1 MRFSKSVFA
10 GLLSLTVLFQW
21 GAADEIGT
29 LKSPDGQNEFF
40 LFLENGRLSYSLQ
53 RQGKSLLERSPLGL
67 VCREEDFSRDMVL
80 YETGNETARGEHYR
94 RMGGNLLNGDSTL
107 ITKQWILKNQNGSL
121 LTFELAAGNE
131 GFGFRYL
138 LDQNVRPVY
147 TVTKEV
153 SGFQIPLTA
162 SAWLQ
167 PYHAAGSYTPAY
179 EDFYFRV
186 SPGDQPPRSREEPR
200 GWCLPALFEIA
211 SAQSWLL
218 MAESDVDGLY
228 AASHLDSIASSKGLY
243 QLSFPYEDEVTG
255 AKTFSRDSKQTAVS
269 TFKTPWRV
277 VIIGGQASDILNS
290 TLITDLASPS
300 QMAETSWIHPGRA
313 SWAWWSHPDG
323 PANQE
328 LFNSFTDLAVQFGWE
343 YTLFDAG
350 WWNAGLDEISNYALT
365 HGIRPL
371 VWMHASDFYNP
382 QTRSRRL
389 DEMAD
394 KGIKGIKVD
403 FWCSDRQETM
413 AAMLATLEEAAKRKL
428 VVVFHGCT
436 IPSGWHRTW
445 PNLLSAE
452 AVLGTESYFYE
463 SRYPEKTAEQNTI
476 LPFTRNVLA
485 PMDTTPVALTIR
497 KFPRKTTA
505 VHELAAAI
513 VFNSGIIH
521 YADSVEVFT
530 AFPDEVKEVLRQV
543 PAAWDRTVCLEGEPG
558 RRLVMARHNGCCW
571 MVAGLNGTNQVISVN
586 LDLKPL
592 GTFRDCVVITEG
604 QEPLMQFSIQKTKGL
619 SQWQGQ
625 IQPFGGFILEL
636 KP

>member
-1 MRFSKSVFA
+1 
-10 GLLSLTVLFQW
+10 
-21 GAADEIGT
+21 
-29 LKSPDGQNEFF
+29 
-40 LFLENGRLSYSLQ
+40 
-53 RQGKSLLERSPLGL
+53 
-67 VCREEDFSRDMVL
+67 
-80 YETGNETARGEHYR
+80 
-94 RMGGNLLNGDSTL
+94 
-107 ITKQWILKNQNGSL
+107 
-121 LTFELAAGNE
+121 
-131 GFGFRYL
+131 
-138 LDQNVRPVY
+138 
-147 TVTKEV
+147 
-153 SGFQIPLTA
+153 
-162 SAWLQ
+162 
-167 PYHAAGSYTPAY
+167 
-179 EDFYFRV
+179 
-186 SPGDQPPRSREEPR
+186 
-200 GWCLPALFEIA
+200 
-211 SAQSWLL
+211 

-558 RRLVMARHNGCCW
+558 RRLVMARHNGRCW
-571 MVAGLNGTNQVISVN
+571 MVAGLNGTNQAISVN